1 MIAQAPDDRTSPIS
15 LLLIENDQV
24 DEMALSRAVTENAL
38 PYRMTITR
46 SIGEA
51 RQVLAK
57 QNFDIILT
65 DYNLSDGTA
74 FDLLDAFAGQLVIFL
89 TGSGNEEIAARA
101 INAGIHD
108 YLIKDTQRGYL
119 TLLPSRIDIAL
130 RQKRLTQ
137 QLRESEAQLRNLFD
151 GSSDLIQS
159 LSADGRIL
167 FANRAW
173 HTLLGYSNEEM
184 AKLNIY
190 DIIRPSYCEQWSTIV
205 RRLLAHEPVGLLEI
219 PFRTKDGQILDME
232 GNVTAELEDGK
243 LVVLRGIYRNV
254 TERKRTE
261 HALLQAK
268 GDAEK
273 LSAELNGYIAAIGQ
287 LALVSVTDRGGRI
300 IHANDRFCEVSGYSK
315 EELIGQNHRILK
327 SGIHPQDLFVDMWET
342 ITRGDIW
349 HQEICNRKK
358 NGNFYWVD
366 STIVPLKNDEGN
378 IFRFLSVR
386 IDVSERKKAEQQS
399 IEMATHDALTGL
411 PNRRLLQDRIAQ
423 SLAHARRNKNKLAVL
438 FLDLDH
444 FKTINDSLGHDA
456 GDLLLKCV
464 STKLTAAVRGE
475 DTVARQGGDEFIIL
489 LTDINEAKDAEAVAQ
504 KILNELLEPVTI
516 NDQELQIGASIGIAL
531 FPSDGNDST
540 TLLKHS
546 DAAMYRAKQSG
557 RNKYQF
563 FST

>member
-1 MIAQAPDDRTSPIS
+1 MMAQTPDDRTSSLS

-24 DEMALSRAVTENAL
+24 DEMALSRAVIENAW

-51 RQVLAK
+51 RQVLAT
-57 QNFDIILT
+57 QHFDIILT

-108 YLIKDTQRGYL
+108 YLIKDAQRGYL
-119 TLLPSRIDIAL
+119 KLLPSRIDIAL
-130 RQKRLTQ
+130 REKQLVQ

-167 FANRAW
+167 LANRAW
-173 HTLLGYSNEEM
+173 HTLLGYSHEEM
-184 AKLNIY
+184 AKMNIY
-190 DIIRPSYCEQWSTIV
+190 DIIRPAYCEQWTTIV
-205 RRLLAHEPVGLLEI
+205 RRLLAHEQVGLLEI
-219 PFRTKDGQILDME
+219 PFRTKDGQVLDME
-232 GNVTAELEDGK
+232 GNVTAEFEAGK
-243 LVVLRGIYRNV
+243 PVVLRGIYRNV
-254 TERKRTE
+254 TERKRAE

-268 GDAEK
+268 GEAEK

-300 IHANDRFCEVSGYSK
+300 IHANDRFCEVSGYSI

-327 SGIHPQDLFVDMWET
+327 SNMHSKEFFVDMWAT
-342 ITRGDIW
+342 ITGGNIW
-349 HQEICNRKK
+349 HEEICNRKK
-358 NGNFYWVD
+358 NGDLYWVD

-399 IEMATHDALTGL
+399 LELATHDALTGL
-411 PNRRLLQDRIAQ
+411 PNRRLLQDRLALA
-423 SLAHARRNKNKLAVL
+423 LAHARRNKNKIAVL

-456 GDLLLKCV
+456 GDLLLQQV
-464 STKLTAAVRGE
+464 SAKLTAAIRGE

-489 LTDINEAKDAEAVAQ
+489 LTDITEEKDAAAVAQ
-504 KILNELLEPVTI
+504 KILNELLQPITI
-516 NDQELQIGASIGIAL
+516 NGQDLQIGASIGIAL
-531 FPSDGNDST
+531 FPSDGNDSN

-563 FST
+563 FGS

>member
-1 MIAQAPDDRTSPIS
+1 MIAQAPDDRTSPSS

-205 RRLLAHEPVGLLEI
+205 RRLLAREAVGLMEI

-232 GNVTAELEDGK
+232 GNVTAEFEDGK

-254 TERKRTE
+254 TERKRAE

-358 NGNFYWVD
+358 NGDFYWVD

-557 RNKYQF
+557 RNKHQFYQ
-563 FST
+563 

>member
-1 MIAQAPDDRTSPIS
+1 MMAQAPDDRASPIS

-24 DEMALSRAVTENAL
+24 DEMALSRAVTENAW

-51 RQVLAK
+51 RQVLAG
-57 QNFDIILT
+57 QHFDIILT

-119 TLLPSRIDIAL
+119 KLLPSRIDIAL
-130 RQKRLTQ
+130 REKLLVQ
-137 QLRESEAQLRNLFD
+137 QLRESESQLRNLFD

-159 LSADGRIL
+159 LSVDGRIL

-173 HTLLGYSNEEM
+173 HTQLGYSKEEM

-190 DIIRPSYCEQWSTIV
+190 DIIRPAYCEQWTTIV
-205 RRLLAHEPVGLLEI
+205 QRLLAHEQVRLLEI
-219 PFRTKDGQILDME
+219 PFRTKDGQVLDME
-232 GNVTAELEDGK
+232 GNVTAEFEAGK
-243 LVVLRGIYRNV
+243 PVVLRGIYRNV
-254 TERKRTE
+254 TERKRAE

-268 GDAEK
+268 GEAEK
-273 LSAELNGYIAAIGQ
+273 LSAELNAYIAAIGQ

-300 IHANDRFCEVSGYSK
+300 IHANDRFCEVSGYSIK
-315 EELIGQNHRILK
+315 ELIDQNHRILK
-327 SGIHPQDLFVDMWET
+327 SDMHSKEFFANMWAT
-342 ITRGDIW
+342 ITGGNIW
-349 HQEICNRKK
+349 HEEICNRKK
-358 NGNFYWVD
+358 NGDLYWVD

-386 IDVSERKKAEQQS
+386 IDVSERKRAEQQS
-399 IEMATHDALTGL
+399 LELATHDALTGL
-411 PNRRLLQDRIAQ
+411 PNRRLLQDRLALA
-423 SLAHARRNKNKLAVL
+423 LAHARRNKNKIAVL

-456 GDLLLKCV
+456 GDLLLQQV
-464 STKLTAAVRGE
+464 SAKLTAAVRGE

-489 LTDINEAKDAEAVAQ
+489 LTDITEEKDAAAVAQ
-504 KILNELLEPVTI
+504 KILNELLQPITI
-516 NDQELQIGASIGIAL
+516 NGQELQIGASIGIAL
-531 FPSDGNDST
+531 FPSDGNDSN

-563 FST
+563 FGS